1 MLGTGAREVEDRQLL
16 DVPVLTVQALLI
28 NPDLV
33 GRTLAEEAQGEWTRN
48 LYLRAITRGG
58 VEIPLAPRITLER
71 GDILHVVGPE
81 TVVNKVASRIGP
93 VIAPAAETDFAT
105 LGLAIFLGG
114 LVEVLLTVSV
124 GGMQISLSSSVGVL
138 LAGLLVGHLRTRY
151 PLFGGIPDGAIGL
164 MTSLGLAAF
173 IAMTGLQAG
182 PIFLSSLAEAG
193 LRILLGGMVVTTT
206 PMVVGLLFGRH
217 ILRMNPIL
225 LLGALAGA
233 QTTTAA
239 MAAVQER
246 SGSPTAVLGYTPAY
260 PIGHVLL
267 ATWGTVIVGLT
278 AA

>member
-1 MLGTGAREVEDRQLL
+1 MD
-16 DVPVLTVQALLI
+16 DV
-28 NPDLV
+28 
-33 GRTLAEEAQGEWTRN
+33 R
-48 LYLRAITRGG
+48 
-58 VEIPLAPRITLER
+58 
-71 GDILHVVGPE
+71 
-81 TVVNKVASRIGP
+81 SRIEL
-93 VIAPAAETDFAT
+93 PAKRGR
-105 LGLAIFLGG
+105 LGRPRHFCRPSDHAGG
-114 LVEVLLTVSV
+114 KVRC
-124 GGMQISLSSSVGVL
+124 SS
-138 LAGLLVGHLRTRY
+138 
-151 PLFGGIPDGAIGL
+151 PQF
-164 MTSLGLAAF
+164 GLAAF

-267 ATWGTVIVGLT
+267 ATWGSVIVGLT